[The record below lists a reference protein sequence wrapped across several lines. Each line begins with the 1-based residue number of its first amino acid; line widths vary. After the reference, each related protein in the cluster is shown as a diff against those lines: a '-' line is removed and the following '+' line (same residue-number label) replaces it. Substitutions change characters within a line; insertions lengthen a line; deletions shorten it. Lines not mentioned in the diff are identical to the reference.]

1 MPEIKPLQKVLI
13 ANRGEI
19 AVRVIR
25 ACKDAG
31 IGSVAVYAE
40 PDRDALFVRLAD
52 EAHSLGGATPADSY
66 LDIAKI
72 IAVAES
78 AGADSVHPGYGFLAE
93 NAGFAQAVI
102 DAGLTWIGP
111 PPEAIENLG
120 DKAKAK
126 HIAQKANAPLAPGT
140 KDPVKDADEVVAFAK
155 ENGLPVAIKAVFGGG
170 GRGLKVA
177 RTLEEIPELYESA
190 VREAVG
196 AFGRGE
202 CLVEKFLDRPRH
214 VETQCLADQH
224 GNVVVVSTRDCSLQR
239 RHQKLVEEAPAPF
252 LTDDQ
257 VARLYES
264 SKAILR
270 EAGYVGAGTC
280 EFLVAKDGTISF
292 LEVNTRLQVEHCV
305 SEEVTGID
313 LVREMFRIA
322 AGEELGYDDPP
333 VRGHSIEF
341 RINAEDGGRNFMPAP
356 GTLTAW
362 QPPQGP
368 GVRLDGGYENGETV
382 PGSFDSL
389 IAKLIVTG
397 RDRTQA
403 LERSRRALAEFVVDG
418 MPTVIPFHR
427 AVVDDPA
434 YVGASTPS
442 GPADPGLVR
451 RLHDL
456 DRDGLRQPDR
466 AVRRRHRR
474 TATSP
479 WSGSAVTVEVGGKRL
494 EVVLPGGLGGL
505 ARRPG
510 RRRQEAE
517 AGRRQ
522 EGGRRRQRRR
532 RHQPDAGHHRQGRRR
547 GGPDARRGRR
557 RGRARGDEDGAAA
570 QGPQGRH
577 GHRPPGRGR
586 RHGHQR
592 RRDLRAEGLTHPAPH
607 RRAGPRRAAARRR
620 PPLGDRRRTRPRS
633 GAGTVRCSSG
643 RARRTC
649 SSPTTWCCGWHRS
662 APLRP
667 SPWRG
672 RPPPPSRSRLSA
684 HPCPAPVTSTAG
696 LLVEEVD
703 GMVVTAL
710 PARPGRR
717 RSTTTS

>member
-1 MPEIKPLQKVLI
+1 MPETTPLKKVLI

-31 IGSVAVYAE
+31 IGSVAVYAD

-52 EAHSLGGATPADSY
+52 EAHALGGSTPADSY
-66 LDIAKI
+66 LDIDKI
-72 IAVAES
+72 IAVAEKS
-78 AGADSVHPGYGFLAE
+78 GADSVHPGYGFLAE
-93 NAGFAQAVI
+93 NAEFAQAVI

-120 DKAKAK
+120 DKVKAR
-126 HIAQKANAPLAPGT
+126 HIAEKVGAPLAPGT
-140 KDPVKDADEVVAFAK
+140 KDPLENADEAVRFA
-155 ENGLPVAIKAVFGGG
+155 EEYGLPIAIKAAFGGG

-177 RTLEEIPELYESA
+177 REMSEVADAFESA
-190 VREAVG
+190 VREAVT

-202 CLVEKFLDRPRH
+202 CFVEKFLDQPRH

-322 AGEELGYDDPP
+322 AGEELGYDDPE

-356 GTLTAW
+356 GTLSAW
-362 QPPQGP
+362 HPPSGP
-368 GVRLDGGYENGETV
+368 GVRLDGGYENGETI

-403 LERSRRALAEFVVDG
+403 LERSRRALDEFVVDG

-434 YVGASTPS
+434 YVGD
-442 GPADPGLVR
+442 GDEVR

-456 DRDGLRQPDR
+456 DRDRLRQPDR
-466 AVRRRHRR
+466 AVRRR
-474 TATSP
+474 
-479 WSGSAVTVEVGGKRL
+479 
-494 EVVLPGGLGGL
+494 
-505 ARRPG
+505 
-510 RRRQEAE
+510 
-517 AGRRQ
+517 
-522 EGGRRRQRRR
+522 
-532 RHQPDAGHHRQGRRR
+532 
-547 GGPDARRGRR
+547 RGRR
-557 RGRARGDEDGAAA
+557 RGARGAAE
-570 QGPQGRH
+570 GR
-577 GHRPPGRGR
+577 GRGR
-586 RHGHQR
+586 RQAARGRAARRPRRPVGR
-592 RRDLRAEGLTHPAPH
+592 RRRARRSRSGRPA
-607 RRAGPRRAAARRR
+607 RRPAPRRAATRSPARCRA
-620 PPLGDRRRTRPRS
+620 PSSRS
-633 GAGTVRCSSG
+633 SSR
-643 RARRTC
+643 RARRSPRATPWW
-649 SSPTTWCCGWHRS
+649 SS
-662 APLRP
+662 
-667 SPWRG
+667 
-672 RPPPPSRSRLSA
+672 
-684 HPCPAPVTSTAG
+684 
-696 LLVEEVD
+696 
-703 GMVVTAL
+703 
-710 PARPGRR
+710 RR
-717 RSTTTS
+717 